1 MVLAL
6 LALGTIGKLLT
17 VCTPEGTFAH
27 RFRPTYAGANMGHPY
42 GVVEPVSGL
51 RGRPAGTRPI
61 GAGIGH
67 KSVLEWYKRSRCA
80 TEPPRDDQGSCAGFS
95 PYLSRTAGS
104 VSSRVPVDRV
114 HACRCSPPRRPEGA
128 WNGEAGTK
136 PAKDTARQ
144 ADCRKFESC
153 FYAQVAELLS
163 CCSPARDE
171 SRGGNRKGHHFWR
184 PFS

>member
-1 MVLAL
+1 MDYDRDKVDEMVLAL

-114 HACRCSPPRRPEGA
+114 HACRCSPPRRPEDRRCV
-128 WNGEAGTK
+128 E
-136 PAKDTARQ
+136 
-144 ADCRKFESC
+144 
-153 FYAQVAELLS
+153 
-163 CCSPARDE
+163 
-171 SRGGNRKGHHFWR
+171 RGGRDKAGER
-184 PFS
+184 YGPASRLPKI